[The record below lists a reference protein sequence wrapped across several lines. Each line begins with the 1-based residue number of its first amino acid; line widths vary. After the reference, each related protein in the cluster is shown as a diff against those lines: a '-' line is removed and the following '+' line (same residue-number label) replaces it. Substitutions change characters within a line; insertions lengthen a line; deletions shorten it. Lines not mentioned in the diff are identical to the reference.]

1 MGCLTAI
8 TYCARVCVCTGSV
21 LPLLLSFTLTVSPA
35 ASAYQAEKVQE
46 KAQSQVN
53 TYSEVG
59 KQGQLCA
66 SPSTYR
72 CVPHRPHTVVCL
84 TVHIPLCAS
93 PSTYLPTHSVVVVV
107 NCVTHLSV
115 APLELQTFK
124 VRRVAA
130 FKKNLVELTELQ
142 LKHARVSGA
151 QAVGAVFLG
160 HRLRCSSSCLLL
172 GTE

>member
-93 PSTYLPTHSVVVVV
+93 PSTYR
-107 NCVTHLSV
+107 CVPLRPHTYLCLSV
-115 APLELQTFK
+115 HIPLCASPSTYLP
-124 VRRVAA
+124 VP
-130 FKKNLVELTELQ
+130 
-142 LKHARVSGA
+142 
-151 QAVGAVFLG
+151 
-160 HRLRCSSSCLLL
+160 LRPHTVVCLSVHIPACASPSKYYS
-172 GTE
+172 